1 MKVLDSKCRY
11 NSTIYDQLQIVKK
24 KSVLTIMLVLTSY
37 ILWKVKSCHEYK
49 LLFRQFFHVSSVQ
62 FRTYLAVNPV
72 YFIVFLTMQF
82 CCRFVQLNTDFSS
95 LWTWSEKDLYGLQ
108 EIFVNHTEVIAV
120 DIIFLYIYWMDVV
133 RRPISTRRPFL
144 KSTSKS
150 DVNF

>member
-1 MKVLDSKCRY
+1 MYTPYSSSNTGQDYSESFRFKMPLQQYNIWSASSSKK
-11 NSTIYDQLQIVKK
+11 Q
-24 KSVLTIMLVLTSY
+24 SVLTVMLVLTSY

-72 YFIVFLTMQF
+72 YSIVFLTMQF

-120 DIIFLYIYWMDVV
+120 DIIFYIYIGWM
-133 RRPISTRRPFL
+133 
-144 KSTSKS
+144 
-150 DVNF
+150 